1 MKTLIWD
8 FNGTIIDDAVY
19 CLEIEKKMLRDR
31 GMYADFTLEEY
42 KDMFCFPV
50 IDYYYKLGYTF
61 ENESY
66 DDISVEF
73 NRLYAEGFSSV
84 KLVEG
89 FRETIVKATELGYQH
104 VILSATREDLL
115 KKQCRDLGIDGL
127 FKEILGTDNLLAGSK
142 IDMAKRWMKENDIVP
157 EECLYIGDTIHDLE
171 TAAALN
177 IKNYTLVSCGH
188 QSYKVLKE
196 YTDRVVHSL
205 SEVPL

>member
-84 KLVEG
+84 RS
-89 FRETIVKATELGYQH
+89 FQRF
-104 VILSATREDLL
+104 S
-115 KKQCRDLGIDGL
+115 
-127 FKEILGTDNLLAGSK
+127 
-142 IDMAKRWMKENDIVP
+142 
-157 EECLYIGDTIHDLE
+157 
-171 TAAALN
+171 
-177 IKNYTLVSCGH
+177 
-188 QSYKVLKE
+188 
-196 YTDRVVHSL
+196 
-205 SEVPL
+205 